1 MTFEPD
7 ILVTNDDGSEIMLV
21 AETKLHEKDVP
32 NAENQLK
39 AYMTAMG
46 SPIGLLIT
54 PAFLRIYR
62 DRYIN
67 PRDQSIETVG
77 RFDVSSLFASRL
89 REAGPNAAFIFE
101 SYVQSWLELLAS
113 KPLGN
118 EFPTEFKRAA
128 EANILPALSQGI
140 IRAGHPRSALSA

>member
-1 MTFEPD
+1 
-7 ILVTNDDGSEIMLV
+7 
-21 AETKLHEKDVP
+21 
-32 NAENQLK
+32 
-39 AYMTAMG
+39 
-46 SPIGLLIT
+46 LIT

-101 SYVQSWLELLAS
+101 SYVQSWLELLVS